1 MVDIDLFAVFNS
13 FLFHP
18 GVSFLT
24 CITVYIA
31 EDHELTRQGLRYAFI
46 DDPNVQVIGEEGDG
60 SKVVTQVCALKP
72 NVVLMD
78 IVLDGLDGIEA
89 TKLIKS
95 KYPLVRIVMLTSHDS
110 DDRIFSAFAAGADAY
125 CLKNISGEMLL
136 KAVYSVHEGVGW
148 LDPGIAKRVLTASV
162 QSLTSGTNSATLA
175 NTGGTGISGA
185 AASAGAPGTVG
196 AHGAGASGV
205 HPNQSNPVS
214 SQNANRNASS
224 AFPLSERELEVLRL
238 VVNGLSNQE
247 IGEQLFLSPETI
259 KSHLRKIFD
268 KLLVADR
275 TQAAVKAVREGLI

>member
-1 MVDIDLFAVFNS
+1 M
-13 FLFHP
+13 
-18 GVSFLT
+18 T

-31 EDHELTRQGLRYAFI
+31 EDHELTRQGLRYAFV

-60 SKVVTQVCALKP
+60 NKVVEQVCAQKP

-89 TKLIKS
+89 TKMIKS
-95 KYPLVRIVMLTSHDS
+95 KCPFVRIVMLTSHDS

-162 QSLTSGTNSATLA
+162 QFAISGGAGSAT
-175 NTGGTGISGA
+175 A
-185 AASAGAPGTVG
+185 AASGT
-196 AHGAGASGV
+196 AANPS
-205 HPNQSNPVS
+205 NQNLN
-214 SQNANRNASS
+214 QNKNASS
-224 AFPLSERELEVLRL
+224 AFPLSERELAVLRL

-247 IGEQLFLSPETI
+247 IGDQLYLSPETI

>member
-1 MVDIDLFAVFNS
+1 
-13 FLFHP
+13 
-18 GVSFLT
+18 
-24 CITVYIA
+24 
-31 EDHELTRQGLRYAFI
+31 LRYAFI
-46 DDPNVQVIGEEGDG
+46 DDPSVQVVGEEGDG
-60 SKVVTQVCALKP
+60 NKVVTQVCALKP

-95 KYPLVRIVMLTSHDS
+95 KFPLIRIVMLTSHDS

-162 QSLTSGTNSATLA
+162 QSSTA
-175 NTGGTGISGA
+175 GA
-185 AASAGAPGTVG
+185 IWGNLASAAGAGTTATGNPGTPG
-196 AHGAGASGV
+196 KIGSLGAGTSGV
-205 HPNQSNPVS
+205 HPNQSNTVS
-214 SQNANRNASS
+214 SQNTNKNASS
-224 AFPLSERELEVLRL
+224 AFPLSERELAVLRL

-247 IGEQLFLSPETI
+247 IGDQLFLSPETI

>member
-1 MVDIDLFAVFNS
+1 
-13 FLFHP
+13 
-18 GVSFLT
+18 LT

-46 DDPNVQVIGEEGDG
+46 DDPSVQVVGEQGDG
-60 SKVVTQVCALKP
+60 NKVVEQVCALKP

-89 TKLIKS
+89 TRMIKS
-95 KYPLVRIVMLTSHDS
+95 KFPMVRVVMLTSHDS

-162 QSLTSGTNSATLA
+162 QSSASGAYLGSLA
-175 NTGGTGISGA
+175 NTGAAGTSGT
-185 AASAGAPGTVG
+185 SGTVGNPGTPGAPGTLG
-196 AHGAGASGV
+196 IPGAGASGTLIS
-205 HPNQSNPVS
+205 QSNLS
-214 SQNANRNASS
+214 SSHSANRNATS
-224 AFPLSERELEVLRL
+224 AFPLSERELAVLRL

-247 IGEQLFLSPETI
+247 IGDQLFLSPETI

>member
-1 MVDIDLFAVFNS
+1 M
-13 FLFHP
+13 
-18 GVSFLT
+18 T

-31 EDHELTRQGLRYAFI
+31 EDHELTRQGLRYAFV

-60 SKVVTQVCALKP
+60 NKVVEQVCAQKP

-89 TKLIKS
+89 TKMIKS
-95 KYPLVRIVMLTSHDS
+95 KYPFVRIVMLTSHDS

-162 QSLTSGTNSATLA
+162 QFAIPGGAGSATAASGTAA
-175 NTGGTGISGA
+175 NPS
-185 AASAGAPGTVG
+185 
-196 AHGAGASGV
+196 
-205 HPNQSNPVS
+205 NQNLN
-214 SQNANRNASS
+214 QNKNASS
-224 AFPLSERELEVLRL
+224 AFPLSERELAVLRL

-247 IGEQLFLSPETI
+247 IGDQLYLSPETI

>member
-1 MVDIDLFAVFNS
+1 
-13 FLFHP
+13 
-18 GVSFLT
+18 
-24 CITVYIA
+24 
-31 EDHELTRQGLRYAFI
+31 
-46 DDPNVQVIGEEGDG
+46 
-60 SKVVTQVCALKP
+60 
-72 NVVLMD
+72 MD

-162 QSLTSGTNSATLA
+162 QSSTFGAFSGNLSNAGGAGTSGAV
-175 NTGGTGISGA
+175 G
-185 AASAGAPGTVG
+185 SAGFGSTTGVSGVG
-196 AHGAGASGV
+196 AGGAHA
-205 HPNQSNPVS
+205 NQSNQTS
-214 SQNANRNASS
+214 SQNAIRNASS
-224 AFPLSERELEVLRL
+224 AFPLSERELAVLRL

-247 IGEQLFLSPETI
+247 IGDQLFLSPETI

>member
-1 MVDIDLFAVFNS
+1 
-13 FLFHP
+13 
-18 GVSFLT
+18 LT

-46 DDPNVQVIGEEGDG
+46 DDPNVQVIGENGDG
-60 SKVVTQVCALKP
+60 SRVVDEVCAQRP

-89 TKLIKS
+89 TRIIKS
-95 KYPLVRIVMLTSHDS
+95 KHPLVRVVMLTSHDS
-110 DDRIFSAFAAGADAY
+110 DERIFSAFAAGADAY

-148 LDPGIAKRVLTASV
+148 LDPGIAKRVLNASV
-162 QSLTSGTNSATLA
+162 QSAIP
-175 NTGGTGISGA
+175 GGIAGA
-185 AASAGAPGTVG
+185 AGQSAQSGQPATGT
-196 AHGAGASGV
+196 AAILGASSTMNAGLNV
-205 HPNQSNPVS
+205 TSNNSQSK
-214 SQNANRNASS
+214 NASS
-224 AFPLSERELEVLRL
+224 AFPLSERELAVLRL

-247 IGEQLFLSPETI
+247 IGDQLYLSPETI